1 MSQRFLCKIRK
12 ANMIN
17 KIKIPAGDL
26 VSHWQSP
33 SNIAL
38 VKYWGKRDNQLP
50 QNASLSITLS
60 NAVTQ
65 TRIELLPGQF
75 NNNSFELDFIFE
87 GERNPVFAN
96 RLKSFL
102 ESLTGEF
109 PFLLNFLLKI
119 ESKNSFPHSAGI
131 ASSASAMS
139 ALALCLCDLEQ
150 KITGTNDYGDS
161 FFKKSSHISRLGSG
175 SAARS
180 VYGGFT
186 VWGEH
191 KDVVGSSDEYAVPLS
206 FEPHKIFSEIKNTIL
221 IVDAS
226 VKKVSSSVGHHLMKG
241 HPFADARF
249 EQAATNLSDLLQ
261 AIKSG
266 NWDDFSRITENE
278 ALSLHAMM
286 MSSNP
291 GYMLMHPN
299 TLVIIDKMKQFR
311 LQSNA
316 KICFTL
322 DAGPNIHLIYP
333 ETETDKVRP
342 FLSRVQELCV
352 NQTMIDDH
360 IGIGPINLE
369 N

>member
-1 MSQRFLCKIRK
+1 MIKKI
-12 ANMIN
+12 N
-17 KIKIPAGDL
+17 IPAGDL
-26 VSHWQSP
+26 VSNWQSP

-38 VKYWGKRDNQLP
+38 IKYWGKRDNQLP

-60 NAVTQ
+60 NAVTR
-65 TRIELLPGQF
+65 TRLKVVPDQLRHDNLGLVF
-75 NNNSFELDFIFE
+75 TFE
-87 GERNPVFAN
+87 GKPNPAFAER
-96 RLKSFL
+96 L
-102 ESLTGEF
+102 ETTFKKLTGEF
-109 PFLLNFLLKI
+109 PFLRGSMI
-119 ESKNSFPHSAGI
+119 VMESENSFPHSAGI

-150 KITGTNDYGDS
+150 KIAGTRDYGDT
-161 FFKKSSHISRLGSG
+161 FFRKSSHIARLGSG

-186 VWGEH
+186 VWGKH
-191 KDVVGSSDEYAVPLS
+191 IDVAGSSDEYAVPLP
-206 FEPHKIFSEIKNTIL
+206 FEPHKTFTAIKNTIL

-226 VKKVSSSVGHHLMKG
+226 VKKVSSSVGHHLMNG
-241 HPFADARF
+241 HPFAAARF
-249 EQAATNLSDLLQ
+249 EQARTNLSALLQ
-261 AIKSG
+261 SIKSG
-266 NWDDFSRITENE
+266 DWDGFLRITENE

-299 TLVIIDKMKQFR
+299 TLVIIDKLKQFR

-333 ETETDKVRP
+333 ETETDKVHP
-342 FLSRVQELCV
+342 FLSQVKGFCV
-352 NQTMIDDH
+352 NQTMIDDY
-360 IGIGPINLE
+360 IGNGPINLE

>member
-1 MSQRFLCKIRK
+1 MIKKI
-12 ANMIN
+12 NV
-17 KIKIPAGDL
+17 PGSGL

-38 VKYWGKRDNQLP
+38 IKYWGKRDNQLP

-60 NAVTQ
+60 NAVTR
-65 TRIELLPGQF
+65 TRLELVPNQLRHDNLGLAF
-75 NNNSFELDFIFE
+75 TFE
-87 GERNPVFAN
+87 GKPNPIFAERLEA
-96 RLKSFL
+96 FL
-102 ESLTGEF
+102 NKLTDEF
-109 PFLLNFLLKI
+109 PFLRSSVI
-119 ESKNSFPHSAGI
+119 AMESENSFPHSAGI

-139 ALALCLCDLEQ
+139 ALALCLCDLEL
-150 KITGTNDYGDS
+150 KIAETGDYGDA
-161 FFKKSSHISRLGSG
+161 FFRKASHIARLGSG

-191 KDVVGSSDEYAVPLS
+191 KDVEDSSDEYAVPLS
-206 FEPHKIFSEIKNTIL
+206 FEPHKIFDKIKNTIL
-221 IVDAS
+221 IVDSS

-241 HPFADARF
+241 HPFAAARF
-249 EQAATNLSDLLQ
+249 DQAATNLSDLLA

-266 NWDDFSRITENE
+266 NWDIFSRITENE

-299 TLVIIDKMKQFR
+299 TLIIIDKMKQFR
-311 LQSNA
+311 LQTNA

-342 FLSRVQELCV
+342 FLSRVQELCD

-360 IGIGPINLE
+360 IGKGPINLE

>member
-1 MSQRFLCKIRK
+1 MSNQ
-12 ANMIN
+12 IN
-17 KIKIPAGDL
+17 IPTGGL
-26 VSHWQSP
+26 ISHWQSP

-38 VKYWGKRDNQLP
+38 IKYWGKRDNQLP

-60 NAVTQ
+60 NAVTR
-65 TRIELLPGQF
+65 TRLNLVPDQL
-75 NNNSFELDFIFE
+75 NNNTLELDFTFE
-87 GERNPVFAN
+87 GERNSAFADKLNIFLVN
-96 RLKSFL
+96 RI
-102 ESLTGEF
+102 TDF
-109 PFLLNFLLKI
+109 PFLRNSMLII
-119 ESKNSFPHSAGI
+119 ESENSFPHSAGI

-150 KITGTNDYGDS
+150 KIAGTHEYGDA
-161 FFKKSSHISRLGSG
+161 FFRKASVIARLGSG

-191 KDVVGSSDEYAVPLS
+191 KDVAGSSDEYAVPLN
-206 FEPHKIFSEIKNTIL
+206 FEPHKIFSKIKNTIL

-241 HPFADARF
+241 HPFAAARF
-249 EQAATNLSDLLQ
+249 EQAAANLSALLK
-261 AIKSG
+261 AIKNG
-266 NWDDFSRITENE
+266 DWDEFSRITENE

-291 GYMLMHPN
+291 GYILMHPN
-299 TLVIIDKMKQFR
+299 TLVIIEKLKQFR
-311 LQSNA
+311 LQSKA

-333 ETETDKVRP
+333 ETETDAVHP
-342 FLSRVQELCV
+342 FITQVQEFCI

-360 IGIGPINLE
+360 IGSGPINLE